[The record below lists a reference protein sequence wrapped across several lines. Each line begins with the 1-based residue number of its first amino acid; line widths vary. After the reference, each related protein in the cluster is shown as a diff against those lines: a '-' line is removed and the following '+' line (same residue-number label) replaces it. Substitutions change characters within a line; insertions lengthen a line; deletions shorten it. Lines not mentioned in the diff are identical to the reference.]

1 MLLEKV
7 DCYEYIFMLLFWDL
21 MLIGINVKMLIF
33 SD

>member
-7 DCYEYIFMLLFWDL
+7 DCYEYIFMLLFWYL